1 MCGRYF
7 IKLDE
12 SEIARKVM
20 KRLQQLNISDYA
32 TEEVFPSQNAIVL
45 IPKKNGIDVDVKKWG
60 IESKSLLINARS
72 ETYEEKYTFKKI
84 KNNRCA
90 IIANGFYEW
99 NKKKKIY
106 ITKEN
111 ESYIYFAGL
120 YDSNNHFVILTGESE
135 DDMKKIHNRTPIL
148 LTHQEMIEY
157 LNFRIDPIV
166 NNQNL
171 RFELIE

>member
-12 SEIARKVM
+12 SEIARKVI
-20 KRLQQLNISDYA
+20 KRLQQLNINDYA
-32 TEEVFPSQNAIVL
+32 SEEVFPSQNAIVL

-72 ETYEEKYTFKKI
+72 ETVAEKYTFKNI
-84 KNNRCA
+84 QNNRCA
-90 IIANGFYEW
+90 ILANGFYEW

-111 ESYIYFAGL
+111 ESYIYFAGI
-120 YDSNNHFVILTGESE
+120 YDSKNQFVILTGESE
-135 DDMKKIHNRTPIL
+135 DTMKSIHNRTPIL
-148 LTHQEMIEY
+148 LTHNEMIEY

-171 RFELIE
+171 HFELVE

>member
-20 KRLQQLNISDYA
+20 KRLQQLSITDYA

-84 KNNRCA
+84 KNNRLSSF
-90 IIANGFYEW
+90 IVLLTGILSFL
-99 NKKKKIY
+99 I
-106 ITKEN
+106 
-111 ESYIYFAGL
+111 
-120 YDSNNHFVILTGESE
+120 VIL
-135 DDMKKIHNRTPIL
+135 
-148 LTHQEMIEY
+148 
-157 LNFRIDPIV
+157 F
-166 NNQNL
+166 
-171 RFELIE
+171 LI